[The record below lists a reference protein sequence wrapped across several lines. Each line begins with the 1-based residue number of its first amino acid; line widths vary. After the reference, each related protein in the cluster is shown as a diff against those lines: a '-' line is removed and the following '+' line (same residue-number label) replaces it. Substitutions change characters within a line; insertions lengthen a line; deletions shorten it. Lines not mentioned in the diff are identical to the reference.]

1 MVRSF
6 LSLHVEAPLERVLAW
21 AQHKTLGAGIYLVP
35 DPPWVSLY
43 HEALEA
49 QEDPEAIRAFL
60 EELSQLGKALAFL
73 VLAEEE
79 LLFLL
84 AEGGKVQAELAQG
97 TELGERL
104 MAPSELKPLLEKAS
118 RMPPVSAV
126 QALAAH
132 FGLHPD
138 HAALGFLDLLEAEEE
153 GDLPEE
159 VIYLE

>member
-6 LSLHVEAPLERVLAW
+6 LSLHVEAPLARVLAW
-21 AQHKTLGAGIYLVP
+21 AQGKTQGAGVYLVP

-49 QEDPEAIRAFL
+49 QEDPQAIRAFL
-60 EELSQLGKALAFL
+60 KELSQLGRALAFL

-84 AEGGKVQAELAQG
+84 AEGGGVQAELAQG
-97 TELGERL
+97 QELGKKL
-104 MAPSELKPLLEKAS
+104 VAPPGLTPLLEKAA
-118 RMPPVSAV
+118 RMPPISAV

-138 HAALGFLDLLEAEEE
+138 HAALGFLDLLEAEET
-153 GDLPEE
+153 GGLPEE
-159 VIYLE
+159 VVYLE